1 MDYIKAYRIAVVKGC
16 FIIKNSLKKY
26 TKNYKQKKNR
36 EVEVGEGMNSIVSSR
51 HFH

>member
-26 TKNYKQKKNR
+26 TKNYKQKKIGRWKGER
-36 EVEVGEGMNSIVSSR
+36 E
-51 HFH
+51 